1 MDRKKILVIDD
12 EKVYADTLKVNL
24 EATGKYKVFIETEAS
39 TAIATAQK
47 VNPDLILLDLLMPEV
62 DGYFI
67 CKHLKDHAGLSRI
80 PIIIVSGKADET
92 DMVSCLGM
100 GADDYMTKPFLVDE
114 LDARIRAVLSRSD
127 RIDR

>member
-39 TAIATAQK
+39 TALSTAQK
-47 VNPDLILLDLLMPEV
+47 VSPDLILLDLLMPKV

-80 PIIIVSGKADET
+80 PIIIVSGKADDA
-92 DMVSCLGM
+92 DMASCLDM
-100 GADDYMTKPFLVDE
+100 GADDYMAKPFLVDV
-114 LDARIRAVLSRSD
+114 LDARIRAVLSRSNPV
-127 RIDR
+127 